1 MTVSYVNDAIRRA
14 EIVHLAN
21 GLLRHRFGYQPKSRN
36 LRGPSY
42 FAKAVMQK
50 LYRDSGWVKRE
61 RKARRP
67 TEFRLDATRPGHIVD
82 LPKAA

>member
-1 MTVSYVNDAIRRA
+1 MTVSYTNDQIRRS
-14 EIVHLAN
+14 EIVNLAN
-21 GLLRHRFGYQPKSRN
+21 GLLRHRFGYTPRTRN

-61 RKARRP
+61 RSARRP
-67 TEFRLDATRPGHIVD
+67 TEFRLDPTQPGKIVD